1 MPSLSTDSRRHAEAA
16 LNEPA
21 ESEQA
26 AAVSKFAAEV
36 LEAIGSEAAEQLQ
49 WAQLPT
55 LRQCKWDAA
64 SALKKMKKLAE
75 FRSKNTQYFD
85 GATASEFRGQAAL
98 GMMSHLPT
106 RTARYELVLLVDG
119 QKLKPYAKSYSIQE
133 MMRYSCFYMPLLLED
148 EMTQIHGAII
158 LENLEDYPIFAL
170 NSMKGM
176 GPSAMKAS
184 FDWLG
189 VSPLRLRGIYGCHT
203 PWYVGMMLAMVK
215 PFMSKKLRDRVSLHD
230 KDTAAMLAEAG
241 LDPKDV
247 PPEYGG
253 TLQGFDYGWHLKG

>member
-1 MPSLSTDSRRHAEAA
+1 MDEHAKKVAREE
-16 LNEPA
+16 LNEP
-21 ESEQA
+21 EDA
-26 AAVSKFAAEV
+26 ASALAAFSASVIEALGAAE
-36 LEAIGSEAAEQLQ
+36 AERFL
-49 WAQLPT
+49 WAQKPT
-55 LRQCKWDAA
+55 LRQCKWDTARALQKMRDLSAFAA
-64 SALKKMKKLAE
+64 RRPELFADAAPADFL
-75 FRSKNTQYFD
+75 
-85 GATASEFRGQAAL
+85 GQAAL

-106 RTARYELVLLVDG
+106 RTANGELVIVLHAE
-119 QKLKPYAKSYSIQE
+119 KLADYAASEYTMSD
-133 MMRYSCFYMPLLLED
+133 MLRFSVFYMRRMMED
-148 EMTQIHGAII
+148 ERTQVHGVIM
-158 LENLEDYPIFAL
+158 LENLANYPMFAM
-170 NSMKGM
+170 NKMKGA
-176 GPSAMKAS
+176 GPSGMKAS